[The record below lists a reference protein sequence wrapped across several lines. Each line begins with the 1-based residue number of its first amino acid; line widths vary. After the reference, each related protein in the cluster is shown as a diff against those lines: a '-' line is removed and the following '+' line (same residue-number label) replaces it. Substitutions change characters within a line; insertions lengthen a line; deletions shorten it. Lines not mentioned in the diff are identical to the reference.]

1 MASGVN
7 GVEMMND
14 ESRYEEA
21 MKRMDREQFTRQM
34 KEAVQLL
41 EAGDGV
47 AATPIL
53 ERLAEL
59 YPDDID
65 VAINLSGAYILSKQ
79 WGRAIEVLELTSQ
92 YAPTNAAIWS
102 NLAAAYLGTL
112 PISTR
117 DKQDRAIAA
126 YKRAVELDP
135 FFPNAHYNL
144 GLIYEDRGEWIEAR
158 AMFTQALKVNPLD
171 RDARTLLNKAERAL
185 KSVGGE
191 GLPVQTRPS
200 PN

>member
-1 MASGVN
+1 
-7 GVEMMND
+7 MMND